1 MAHKLVLKNSTDWP
15 DWFLRRMLAWVC
27 KEVDCKDGPG
37 IVRKINFR
45 NRSRRSFSGNASYG
59 GDIVVSIGPEKNYP
73 AKSRTF
79 RDGFT
84 VGVLADRVEAL
95 IVVTAHE
102 VAHVDFGTRGNKSRG
117 RGGWGGS
124 ERATDG
130 RAKVVLNAFRLQRE
144 ALLTEWSE
152 TPQYAKS
159 KDKPKES
166 LVAKR
171 AAHAEA
177 MVEQWRRKLKS
188 ARTHLKKWE
197 QKVAYYRRKYP
208 DGQFP
213 ADGERKPRT
222 PSAPSPER
230 LLRKKIR
237 QYITL
242 GLRELDITKDVE
254 FYEFDGELTRPHE
267 DHEWQGDFA
276 YLPDVRKRAKLG
288 DVLEVQGQSRR
299 DGYTNTNSLYV
310 PLTEAALDWCLKN
323 EHLYLSRDEQRL
335 AALTSP
341 KS

>member
-1 MAHKLVLKNSTDWP
+1 MARKLVFKNSTDWP
-15 DWFLRRMLAWVC
+15 DWFLRRMLSWVC
-27 KEVDCKDGPG
+27 KEVDCEGGAG
-37 IVRKINFR
+37 IIQSVNFR
-45 NRSRRSFSGNASYG
+45 NRSRRSLSGHASYDG
-59 GDIVVSIGPEKNYP
+59 EIVVSVGPAKAFP

-102 VAHVDFGTRGNKSRG
+102 VAHVDFGRRGNKTRG

-130 RAKVVLNAFRLQRE
+130 RAKSVLNAFREQRE
-144 ALLTEWSE
+144 ALLAEWSE
-152 TPQYAKS
+152 APKYARP
-159 KDKPKES
+159 KDKPQGS
-166 LVAKR
+166 VVAKR

-177 MVEQWRRKLKS
+177 MAEKWRRKLKS

-197 QKVAYYRRKYP
+197 QKAAYYRRKYP

-213 ADGERKPRT
+213 VDGERKPRA
-222 PSAPSPER
+222 PSAPNPER
-230 LLRKKIR
+230 LLRKKIG

-242 GLRELDITKDVE
+242 GLKELDIRKDVE

-267 DHEWQGDFA
+267 DHEWQGDFT
-276 YLPDVRKRAKLG
+276 YLKDVRKRTKFG
-288 DVLEVQGQSRR
+288 DVLEVQGLGRNDFFSQ
-299 DGYTNTNSLYV
+299 GEIHV
-310 PLTEAALDWCLKN
+310 PPTEAAIDWCLKN
-323 EHLYLSRDEQRL
+323 QHLYLPRDEQRI